1 MIERLRRILELFE
14 GETTESLEESVTVES
29 PKESHDEEAKEPATC
44 FVCLINTPKVVFTS
58 CWHCA
63 CIRSAKKLN
72 KCHNCRKKIYQRK
85 EIFLD

>member
-14 GETTESLEESVTVES
+14 GETTESLEESVTDES

-63 CIRSAKKLN
+63 CICCAKRLN
-72 KCHNCRKKIYQRK
+72 KCHICRKKIYQKK
-85 EIFLD
+85 EIFLG